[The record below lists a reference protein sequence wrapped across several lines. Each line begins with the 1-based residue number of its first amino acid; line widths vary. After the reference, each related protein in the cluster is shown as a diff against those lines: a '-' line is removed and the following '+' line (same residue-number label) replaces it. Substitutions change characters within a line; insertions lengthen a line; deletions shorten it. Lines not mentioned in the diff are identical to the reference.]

1 MVFDVAI
8 VGGGLVGTS
17 LALGLGRAG
26 FHCAL
31 VEAGAPVGPRPDAW
45 DSRIYAVSPASQSFL
60 ESIGVWQEIDV
71 ARLAPVYD
79 MQVQGDRGGQLRFSA
94 HASGAD
100 RRHDL
105 VGAEPGARRKTHG
118 SDSLQRDARPEPRA
132 VVVETRLPLEIE
144 AAAPLHCVA
153 REERIEPTPEI
164 LRHSGQRR
172 IPEPV
177 DRFAGIVPQVV
188 QLIGVATSLE
198 GISKDQLV
206 VGRRSEEHTSELQ
219 SH

>member
-79 MQVQGDRGGQLRFSA
+79 MQVHGDRGGQLRFSA

-100 RRHDL
+100 RL
-105 VGAEPGARRKTHG
+105 ATIVEAATVK
-118 SDSLQRDARPEPRA
+118 DASGN
-132 VVVETRLPLEIE
+132 VVELKN
-144 AAAPLHCVA
+144 
-153 REERIEPTPEI
+153 
-164 LRHSGQRR
+164 LRPDGT
-172 IPEPV
+172 IGEPV
-177 DRFAGIVPQVV
+177 DEPVDESAEAEVE
-188 QLIGVATSLE
+188 AAEETE
-198 GISKDQLV
+198 D
-206 VGRRSEEHTSELQ
+206 SEKA
-219 SH
+219 

>member
-79 MQVQGDRGGQLRFSA
+79 MQVHGDRGGQLRFSA

-100 RRHDL
+100 RL
-105 VGAEPGARRKTHG
+105 ATIV
-118 SDSLQRDARPEPRA
+118 
-132 VVVETRLPLEIE
+132 E
-144 AAAPLHCVA
+144 AATLQQAL
-153 REERIEPTPEI
+153 
-164 LRHSGQRR
+164 
-172 IPEPV
+172 
-177 DRFAGIVPQVV
+177 
-188 QLIGVATSLE
+188 
-198 GISKDQLV
+198 
-206 VGRRSEEHTSELQ
+206 RRSLPAHRRLRVFCPDRPLAL
-219 SH
+219 